1 MGLGRSLGDSMSKEY
16 VYLAGPMEDKTR
28 VEMCEWRKKCYVYLN
43 ECDIPVLDPTR
54 RITFHNQLDKKLQ
67 DDIRGMNVC
76 QRIFKQDLQDIA
88 DSRVVIADVRRKS
101 GRGTGTSMELMFAH
115 MKNKIII
122 LWSEEDDFP
131 HPFIEAIAT
140 EKHYRLEDVLAA
152 VRSYY

>member
-1 MGLGRSLGDSMSKEY
+1 MSKDY

-28 VEMCEWRKKCYVYLN
+28 DEMCAWRRKCHEYLN
-43 ECDIPVLDPTR
+43 EMGILVLDPTR
-54 RITFHNQLDKKLQ
+54 RISFHKQLDKNLQ
-67 DDIRGMNVC
+67 NEIRGMNVC

-122 LWSEEDDFP
+122 LWTEDDDYP

-140 EKHYRLEDVLAA
+140 EKHYTLEDVLSAA
-152 VRSYY
+152 SSYY